1 MAYPDWR
8 MKAIVCTMASSGI
21 RLGAWDSLLWE
32 HVTPIIRDGKLIA
45 AKILVY
51 GDQEQYFSFLTPEAL
66 LELQKWMDFRKD
78 SGERIT
84 GKS

>member
-1 MAYPDWR
+1 
-8 MKAIVCTMASSGI
+8 MASSGI

-51 GDQEQYFSFLTPEAL
+51 AGDQEQYFSFLTPEAL